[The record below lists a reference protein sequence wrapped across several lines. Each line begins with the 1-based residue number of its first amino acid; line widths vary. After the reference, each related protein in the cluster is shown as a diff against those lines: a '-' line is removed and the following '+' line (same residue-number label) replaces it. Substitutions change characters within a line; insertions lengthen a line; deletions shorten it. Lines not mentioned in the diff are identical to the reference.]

1 MPKQL
6 TSHNRKS
13 FQTDRIDFTCRVLAN
28 VLMPW
33 TATILLFS
41 TLLLLTACSFVGH
54 VAKEGVLSL
63 TERSGREH
71 FTLEGSLP
79 ANFELA
85 AISYYRVLDEDKCQV
100 RDFTSSGTST
110 RVMATQ
116 QDVELKDHPHNFSLE
131 IPLTHHVGLCDSE
144 LSRVKLQVTGRYGE
158 ESWEQDRH
166 GGGIA
171 VVNTRPADAPS
182 FANDGT
188 MLLQGMCSWMFQ
200 VSRINIGIDKLLH
213 CSQPDENWSQ
223 DYDLSKRRGLGV
235 TLGRDEL
242 AGKTV
247 ILEIREDP
255 QEEPSMHRRW
265 IETPTGW
272 KPCQGTETSER
283 CQDPPIFK
291 TFQMNGQECTVYPNC
306 TE

>member
-1 MPKQL
+1 MLDLLPQRVML
-6 TSHNRKS
+6 YTSKTGT
-13 FQTDRIDFTCRVLAN
+13 FIK
-28 VLMPW
+28 LM
-33 TATILLFS
+33 LLGAM
-41 TLLLLTACSFVGH
+41 LLDLTACSFVGH
-54 VAKEGVLSL
+54 MAKEGMLSL

-71 FTLEGSLP
+71 FTLAGSLP
-79 ANFELA
+79 ANFELS
-85 AISYYRVLDEDKCQV
+85 AISYYQVLDEEKCQV
-100 RDFTSSGTST
+100 RDFTSRGTST

-116 QDVELKDHPHNFSLE
+116 QDTELKDHPHTFSLE
-131 IPLTHHVGLCDSE
+131 IPLTHHIGLCDSE
-144 LSRVKLQVTGRYGE
+144 MSRVKLQIKGHYGE
-158 ESWEQDRH
+158 EIWNQDRH

-171 VVNTRPADAPS
+171 VVDTRPPDAPN

-188 MLLQGMCSWMFQ
+188 MLIRGMCTWMFQ
-200 VSRINIGIDKLLH
+200 ISRINIGIDKLLH
-213 CSQPDENWSQ
+213 CSQPEENWSQ

-255 QEEPSMHRRW
+255 QERPAIRETW
-265 IETPTGW
+265 IQFPEGW
-272 KPCQGTETSER
+272 KPCAEEQTEQGKWIWCR
-283 CQDPPIFK
+283 NPPTFR

>member
-1 MPKQL
+1 MKL
-6 TSHNRKS
+6 R
-13 FQTDRIDFTCRVLAN
+13 
-28 VLMPW
+28 
-33 TATILLFS
+33 ILLCLS
-41 TLLLLTACSFVGH
+41 TLTLTACSFVGH
-54 VAKEGVLSL
+54 MAKEGAVSL

-71 FTLEGSLP
+71 FTLAGNLP
-79 ANFELA
+79 ANFELMA
-85 AISYYRVLDEDKCQV
+85 SAQYQVLDAEKCQV

-110 RVMATQ
+110 RTMVVQ
-116 QDVELKDHPHNFSLE
+116 QRTELQDHPHDFSLN
-131 IPLTHHVGLCDSE
+131 IPLTHHVGLCHSE
-144 LSRVKLQVTGRYGE
+144 LYRVALYVTGHYGE
-158 ESWEQDRH
+158 ESWKQDRH
-166 GGGIA
+166 GGGIP
-171 VVNTRPADAPS
+171 VVDTRPAHAPS
-182 FANDGT
+182 FASDGT
-188 MLLQGMCSWMFQ
+188 MHLRGMCTWMFQ
-200 VSRINIGIDKLLH
+200 ISPVYLELGKLLH

-255 QEEPSMHRRW
+255 QERPSHRNTW
-265 IETPTGW
+265 IQFPEGW
-272 KPCQGTETSER
+272 KPCEPKPGGWMS